1 MIAQG
6 MATLLRR
13 DKVIGMPISAVT
25 RRAVSS
31 ALASS
36 AAASRSMA
44 DARSAPPRSGHTP
57 ESKACLA
64 AATATSTS
72 RETIDGTAPATSSV
86 GGLTIVITSL
96 DPEPTRRP
104 PAYEPRYSSTAGP
117 FPENS
122 GQLRPEFTMKVHVNL
137 VARRIICQISAGRA
151 HNRPPPCDLSQ
162 QVNKRS
168 QVQFV
173 VSDKVGNACKKYD
186 RAMAIPDWP
195 AGQDATA
202 KASSRLDRENA
213 ALRELVTV
221 YRYLSGLA
229 LQDADLAGV
238 VQLISDRMT
247 ATVAVV
253 TQLMDVLTAAAPGVT
268 GDKAAAAV
276 REHVVHPRLGQVL
289 RASRLSQRALRLPN
303 VGGTPAIIVAP
314 IMVGDEVPS
323 YLITIDPADNL
334 FGEDMSLLVT
344 EHAATICGVILGRE
358 RVVAAAARRVRD
370 DLVEGLLLGRGRDHA
385 DTGRWAAHLGYDPA
399 RDHNV
404 MAVAFDLPAPPAA
417 SPADLTAQRQRI
429 WESIEHFVATRAPD
443 AIVSARES
451 EVVIVAAAPD
461 EPGPAALDARR
472 LAHACL
478 ARLAELFPA
487 AKVVIGIGGPCRDP
501 REVARSYAQAQR
513 TTATLRRLGRQG
525 TVSAFADLGEL
536 RSFAADVLGK
546 LAVHEQ
552 EHKSEYLTTLACYFR
567 ENNSPQRA
575 SRILHVHPNTV
586 AYRVKRIEEITGL
599 RLDNYTDRLIAQVA
613 LEILDALGEEP

>member
-1 MIAQG
+1 
-6 MATLLRR
+6 MALPDWSPVLS
-13 DKVIGMPISAVT
+13 P
-25 RRAVSS
+25 
-31 ALASS
+31 
-36 AAASRSMA
+36 
-44 DARSAPPRSGHTP
+44 
-57 ESKACLA
+57 
-64 AATATSTS
+64 
-72 RETIDGTAPATSSV
+72 
-86 GGLTIVITSL
+86 
-96 DPEPTRRP
+96 
-104 PAYEPRYSSTAGP
+104 
-117 FPENS
+117 S
-122 GQLRPEFTMKVHVNL
+122 GQSPETNNH
-137 VARRIICQISAGRA
+137 
-151 HNRPPPCDLSQ
+151 
-162 QVNKRS
+162 
-168 QVQFV
+168 
-173 VSDKVGNACKKYD
+173 
-186 RAMAIPDWP
+186 
-195 AGQDATA
+195 
-202 KASSRLDRENA
+202 RLDRENA

-253 TQLMDVLTAAAPGVT
+253 TQLMDVLTAAAPGMSA
-268 GDKAAAAV
+268 DKAAATV

-289 RASRLSQRALRLPN
+289 RASRLSQRPLRLPN

-314 IMVGDEVPS
+314 ILVGDEVPS

-451 EVVIVAAAPD
+451 EVVIVAAAPE
-461 EPGPAALDARR
+461 EPGPAAMDARR

-513 TTATLRRLGRQG
+513 TTQTLKRLGRQG
-525 TVSAFADLGEL
+525 TVSAFGDLGILRLLLQVPDLAEL

>member
-1 MIAQG
+1 MITSMALPDWSPVLSPTGSPPAPDTAHDEAQG
-6 MATLLRR
+6 T
-13 DKVIGMPISAVT
+13 
-25 RRAVSS
+25 
-31 ALASS
+31 
-36 AAASRSMA
+36 
-44 DARSAPPRSGHTP
+44 
-57 ESKACLA
+57 
-64 AATATSTS
+64 
-72 RETIDGTAPATSSV
+72 
-86 GGLTIVITSL
+86 
-96 DPEPTRRP
+96 
-104 PAYEPRYSSTAGP
+104 
-117 FPENS
+117 
-122 GQLRPEFTMKVHVNL
+122 
-137 VARRIICQISAGRA
+137 
-151 HNRPPPCDLSQ
+151 
-162 QVNKRS
+162 
-168 QVQFV
+168 
-173 VSDKVGNACKKYD
+173 
-186 RAMAIPDWP
+186 
-195 AGQDATA
+195 
-202 KASSRLDRENA
+202 SRLDQENA

-253 TQLMDVLTAAAPGVT
+253 TQLMDVLTAAAPGVSA
-268 GDKAAAAV
+268 DKAVVAV

-314 IMVGDEVPS
+314 ILVGDEVPS
-323 YLITIDPADNL
+323 YLITIDPADNI

-370 DLVEGLLLGRGRDHA
+370 DLVEGLLLGRGRDQA
-385 DTGRWAAHLGYDPA
+385 DTSRWAAHLGYDPD

-404 MAVAFDLPAPPAA
+404 MAIAFDLPATNNLAGA
-417 SPADLTAQRQRI
+417 TSHTDTAAQRQRI

-443 AIVSARES
+443 AIVSARET
-451 EVVIVAAAPD
+451 EVVIVTAAPED
-461 EPGPAALDARR
+461 QGHGVPAALDARR
-472 LAHACL
+472 LASACL
-478 ARLAELFPA
+478 ARLAELFPS
-487 AKVVIGIGGPCRDP
+487 AKVVIGIGGTCRDP

-513 TTATLRRLGRQG
+513 TTATLKRLGRAG
-525 TVSAFADLGEL
+525 TVSAFGDLGILRLLLQVPDLAEL

-546 LAVHEQ
+546 LSMHEQ

>member
-1 MIAQG
+1 
-6 MATLLRR
+6 MAL
-13 DKVIGMPISAVT
+13 
-25 RRAVSS
+25 
-31 ALASS
+31 
-36 AAASRSMA
+36 
-44 DARSAPPRSGHTP
+44 
-57 ESKACLA
+57 
-64 AATATSTS
+64 
-72 RETIDGTAPATSSV
+72 
-86 GGLTIVITSL
+86 
-96 DPEPTRRP
+96 
-104 PAYEPRYSSTAGP
+104 
-117 FPENS
+117 
-122 GQLRPEFTMKVHVNL
+122 
-137 VARRIICQISAGRA
+137 
-151 HNRPPPCDLSQ
+151 
-162 QVNKRS
+162 
-168 QVQFV
+168 
-173 VSDKVGNACKKYD
+173 
-186 RAMAIPDWP
+186 PDWSP
-195 AGQDATA
+195 VLSPTGSPPVRDGKDANDG
-202 KASSRLDRENA
+202 KDASSRLDRENA

-253 TQLMDVLTAAAPGVT
+253 TQLMDVLTAAAPGVSA
-268 GDKAAAAV
+268 DKAAAAV

-303 VGGTPAIIVAP
+303 VGGIPAVIVAP
-314 IMVGDEVPS
+314 ILVGDEVPS
-323 YLITIDPADNL
+323 YLITIDPADNI

-370 DLVEGLLLGRGRDHA
+370 DLVEGLLLGRGRDQS

-404 MAVAFDLPAPPAA
+404 MAIAFDLPAPAA
-417 SPADLTAQRQRI
+417 DHTDAAAQRQRI
-429 WESIEHFVATRAPD
+429 WESVEHFVATRAPD

-451 EVVIVAAAPD
+451 EVVIVTAAPG
-461 EPGPAALDARR
+461 ERGPAAMDARR

-487 AKVVIGIGGPCRDP
+487 ARVVIGIGGVCRDP

-513 TTATLRRLGRQG
+513 TTQTLRRLRRAG
-525 TVSAFADLGEL
+525 TVSAFGDLGILRLLLQVPDLAEL

-613 LEILDALGEEP
+613 LEILDALGDEP

>member
-1 MIAQG
+1 
-6 MATLLRR
+6 
-13 DKVIGMPISAVT
+13 
-25 RRAVSS
+25 
-31 ALASS
+31 
-36 AAASRSMA
+36 
-44 DARSAPPRSGHTP
+44 
-57 ESKACLA
+57 
-64 AATATSTS
+64 
-72 RETIDGTAPATSSV
+72 
-86 GGLTIVITSL
+86 
-96 DPEPTRRP
+96 
-104 PAYEPRYSSTAGP
+104 
-117 FPENS
+117 
-122 GQLRPEFTMKVHVNL
+122 MKVPVNL
-137 VARRIICQISAGRA
+137 VAGRTICQASTCGIHSER
-151 HNRPPPCDLSQ
+151 RPCDPFRQVNNDGGATVCSRPQCPSTSQ
-162 QVNKRS
+162 QTYDQEHGAARLVAGPVPVRRREPGD
-168 QVQFV
+168 QQTTA
-173 VSDKVGNACKKYD
+173 SD
-186 RAMAIPDWP
+186 
-195 AGQDATA
+195 
-202 KASSRLDRENA
+202 RLDRENA

-253 TQLMDVLTAAAPGVT
+253 TQLMDVLTAAAPGMSA
-268 GDKAAAAV
+268 DKATAAV

-289 RASRLSQRALRLPN
+289 RASRLSQRPLRLPN

-314 IMVGDEVPS
+314 ILVGDEVPS

-370 DLVEGLLLGRGRDHA
+370 DLVEGLLLGRGRDHT

-404 MAVAFDLPAPPAA
+404 MAIAFDLPAPPAA

-461 EPGPAALDARR
+461 EPGPAAMDARR

-513 TTATLRRLGRQG
+513 TTADPANGWAGPARSARSATWASCACCSRSPTCPSCGRSPP
-525 TVSAFADLGEL
+525 TCWASSPCTS
-536 RSFAADVLGK
+536 RS
-546 LAVHEQ
+546 
-552 EHKSEYLTTLACYFR
+552 T
-567 ENNSPQRA
+567 
-575 SRILHVHPNTV
+575 SRST
-586 AYRVKRIEEITGL
+586 
-599 RLDNYTDRLIAQVA
+599 
-613 LEILDALGEEP
+613 

>member
-1 MIAQG
+1 MIA
-6 MATLLRR
+6 
-13 DKVIGMPISAVT
+13 
-25 RRAVSS
+25 
-31 ALASS
+31 
-36 AAASRSMA
+36 SMA
-44 DARSAPPRSGHTP
+44 
-57 ESKACLA
+57 L
-64 AATATSTS
+64 
-72 RETIDGTAPATSSV
+72 
-86 GGLTIVITSL
+86 
-96 DPEPTRRP
+96 
-104 PAYEPRYSSTAGP
+104 
-117 FPENS
+117 
-122 GQLRPEFTMKVHVNL
+122 
-137 VARRIICQISAGRA
+137 
-151 HNRPPPCDLSQ
+151 
-162 QVNKRS
+162 
-168 QVQFV
+168 
-173 VSDKVGNACKKYD
+173 
-186 RAMAIPDWP
+186 PDWSP
-195 AGQDATA
+195 VLSPSG
-202 KASSRLDRENA
+202 ASPETNGDHSDRLDRENA

-238 VQLISDRMT
+238 VQLISDRMS

-253 TQLMDVLTAAAPGVT
+253 TQLMDVLTAAAPGMSA
-268 GDKAAAAV
+268 DKAAAAV

-289 RASRLSQRALRLPN
+289 RASRLSQRPLRLPN

-314 IMVGDEVPS
+314 ILVGDEVPS

-370 DLVEGLLLGRGRDHA
+370 DLVEGLLLGRGRDHT

-404 MAVAFDLPAPPAA
+404 MAVAFDLAAPPAA

-461 EPGPAALDARR
+461 EPGPAAMDARR

-513 TTATLRRLGRQG
+513 TTQTLRRLGRQG
-525 TVSAFADLGEL
+525 TVSAFGDLGILRLLLQVPDLSEL